1 MSKKLFPTDILSQAI
16 EVQAAWSQIDEGL
29 AFGQLNMSAL
39 VMDMNGLRNI
49 EHSLATLETQLTEMR
64 NQRDALSQSSWDK
77 VKRVRAGVKATFGD
91 DSSQYEMIGGTR
103 VSDRKTSRRTPAL
116 EPNGLQSA

>member
-1 MSKKLFPTDILSQAI
+1 MATKQFPTDILSQAI

-29 AFGQLNMSAL
+29 TFGQLNMAAL

-49 EHSLATLETQLTEMR
+49 QHSMATLETQLAEMR
-64 NQRDALSQSSWDK
+64 NQRVALSQATWDK

-91 DSSQYEMIGGTR
+91 DSSQYDLIGGTR
-103 VSDRKTSRRTPAL
+103 VSDRKPVRRTATPV
-116 EPNGLQSA
+116 E

>member
-29 AFGQLNMSAL
+29 AFGQLNMGAL
-39 VMDMNGLRNI
+39 VMDMNGLRSI

-103 VSDRKTSRRTPAL
+103 LSDRKSMRKSPLPTEQP
-116 EPNGLQSA
+116 

>member
-103 VSDRKTSRRTPAL
+103 LSDRKTARRTVTPV
-116 EPNGLQSA
+116 Q

>member
-1 MSKKLFPTDILSQAI
+1 MGKKLFPTDILSQAI

-29 AFGQLNMSAL
+29 AFGQLNMGAL
-39 VMDMNGLRNI
+39 VMDMNGLRSI

-77 VKRVRAGVKATFGD
+77 VKRVRAGVKATFAAP
-91 DSSQYEMIGGTR
+91 SP
-103 VSDRKTSRRTPAL
+103 SR
-116 EPNGLQSA
+116 

>member
-103 VSDRKTSRRTPAL
+103 LSDRKSMRRTATPV
-116 EPNGLQSA
+116 Q